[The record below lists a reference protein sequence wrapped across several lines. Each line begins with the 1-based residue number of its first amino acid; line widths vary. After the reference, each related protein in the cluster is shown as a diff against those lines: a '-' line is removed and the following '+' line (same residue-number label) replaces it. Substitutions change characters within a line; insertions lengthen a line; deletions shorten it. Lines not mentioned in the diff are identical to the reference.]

1 MQEKGPPDGLKEEH
15 RGCEPNT
22 DQLDLPCCSLV
33 TLPSA
38 QQSFNPILFL

>member
-33 TLPSA
+33 TLPSCA
-38 QQSFNPILFL
+38 AKL